1 MKHYLPF
8 VAFVC
13 ALFGMA
19 APLHSQ
25 DCPAPTG
32 LAATAVTGTSATLTC
47 MPQGSEDYWIVSLN
61 GTAVDTVSSSDD
73 VVDGE
78 GVFHYT
84 LTALS
89 PNTSYTAT
97 VTAWCG
103 GTLVSTAASTTFET
117 PCADMVLPF
126 FDDFESYATGGFTLP
141 DCWTRIDTFYSNSS
155 HTAAKPNVQ
164 TTSTY
169 LNPPHGKVLDFSEIN
184 GSNQSI
190 VMSVALPRI
199 AAPLNALEISYD
211 VQGEQLALYAT
222 TDPWNETGYVHLATY
237 NNNNTSSS
245 WQTHEIRT
253 DSINGVPTT
262 PGYLVF
268 KIASNNRISAKLD
281 NIQIQVMNVCPRTAS
296 VLVEAVTP
304 NTATI
309 SWEAVE
315 GQEDYVVIYSTE
327 ASLANAESVEVS
339 GTSTTIE
346 NLQPATLYYVGVQT
360 RCGETQLSEPRTTT
374 LTTQY
379 SCYPVTNL
387 RQSGATSNSASFQW
401 DFDVRGNEHSEVV
414 AVIHDLT
421 DTEAEPITEPATGET
436 YHFFTGLDNTHQY
449 EAYFVTVC
457 GEDSSFAIGMP
468 VTFRGCGETMTSLNP
483 QHGINSFPLNT
494 FFNYTYCQM
503 MYPADDFLDM
513 DTIRGLAIHRDT
525 IHNFTPTTRLLS
537 IYMSNSNLDTLV
549 SPLSTTGMT
558 QVVNNGSLV
567 VDSSEWDTI
576 LFTTPFVYDGTSNV
590 VITIDDN
597 TSGNTGSNSAWWR
610 FHPTLTGRMF
620 ISMADN
626 VNIDPAGPTFPT
638 SGYNTQRNILPD
650 MHFVGICHNDG
661 SCEAPMVAVA
671 AVGETDA
678 EITWF
683 GGTGTEWMVEYRP
696 MGGEQWILADTTDGS
711 PYELTGLT
719 PGTNYEVRVGAVC
732 TGTDRYSGTATFT
745 TVCAQVSVPF
755 HFTQSEMVAAAGA
768 GFSPCWSFSDNFRRG
783 TLSDSHRGYVR
794 NVGNNQWLMLPAV
807 NRPLQGTRFR
817 TWVGVGS
824 DTDMKIGVATQ
835 NDCSDVEWLD
845 TITIPGSNVNY
856 GHVEVTYY
864 FDDYEGDARRVVAS
878 PIIPTQDAIYVYY
891 FDFHIEVEECRPV
904 ADLVLDSTDAS
915 TLSISWTPRSQQSQ
929 WIVYVGDEVVA
940 TTDIPSYTIRNLEA
954 YSPYAVSVRGICSG
968 GDTTA
973 ATTATFRT
981 GCTGESC
988 TFSIHCTTTADN
1000 GWQGAYIGVAA
1011 QTGDDIQDFEVLGS
1025 VTMVNANRVVRTFAV
1040 CADYPVHFSW
1050 SSGNNDLVC
1059 TFDIVN
1065 EAGDTIYHSQGGKV
1079 DSRYPANQ
1087 ENLGPSFYVDSAICP
1102 SGVGPEPVG
1111 IDETASKTLALYPN
1125 PASTSVTLTGMENGA
1140 VVTVLDFSGR
1150 EVMRRSTTGDR
1161 MNISL
1166 DGMAKGAYFVRVAG
1180 KSSVATRKL
1189 IVR

>member
-1 MKHYLPF
+1 MKHTFTFL
-8 VAFVC
+8 
-13 ALFGMA
+13 L
-19 APLHSQ
+19 L
-25 DCPAPTG
+25 
-32 LAATAVTGTSATLTC
+32 LAAMAMAPMGLQAQSSCDITL
-47 MPQGSEDYWIVSLN
+47 PWSENFDSYTTDG
-61 GTAVDTVSSSDD
+61 GTAFPTCWTRFSPFQLNNTTTRPNFYVFGAGTHGTVLNFNGQANHSSSPSG
-73 VVDGE
+73 VMRIATPRIPAQLNHLELSFEVAGDGLMI
-78 GVFHYT
+78 YAAT
-84 LTALS
+84 DTA
-89 PNTSYTAT
+89 NTSTFVLIGTFSGPSLYAWSSYELHTDTIAGIPSDTGYIVFAAAYGNSGYSTARLDNLT
-97 VTAWCG
+97 VTAINACERPSSVTVDLVGVTTASLSWPDVAAAQDY
-103 GTLVSTAASTTFET
+103 LVSYDTVNDITNAASVT
-117 PCADMVLPF
+117 ADNNTVTLTDLEPG
-126 FDDFESYATGGFTLP
+126 ATYYV
-141 DCWTRIDTFYSNSS
+141 WVQSNC
-155 HTAAKPNVQ
+155 
-164 TTSTY
+164 
-169 LNPPHGKVLDFSEIN
+169 GN
-184 GSNQSI
+184 GSYSD
-190 VMSVALPRI
+190 A
-199 AAPLNALEISYD
+199 
-211 VQGEQLALYAT
+211 
-222 TDPWNETGYVHLATY
+222 
-237 NNNNTSSS
+237 
-245 WQTHEIRT
+245 
-253 DSINGVPTT
+253 
-262 PGYLVF
+262 
-268 KIASNNRISAKLD
+268 
-281 NIQIQVMNVCPRTAS
+281 RTA
-296 VLVEAVTP
+296 
-304 NTATI
+304 
-309 SWEAVE
+309 
-315 GQEDYVVIYSTE
+315 
-327 ASLANAESVEVS
+327 
-339 GTSTTIE
+339 
-346 NLQPATLYYVGVQT
+346 
-360 RCGETQLSEPRTTT
+360 T
-374 LTTQY
+374 LTTQL
-379 SCYPVTNL
+379 SCYSITGLTQVSSTFE
-387 RQSGATSNSASFQW
+387 AASFQW
-401 DFDVRGNEHSEVV
+401 DFDTRGNSPTGVLTV
-414 AVIHDLT
+414 LHDLT
-421 DTEAEPITEPATGET
+421 DPLIPDVVELSTGT
-436 YHFFTGLDNTHQY
+436 NSHIFTNLDNTHEY
-449 EAYFVTVC
+449 SVSFYTLCDGDTANGVDAYIIFRNC
-457 GEDSSFAIGMP
+457 GESALFTGANDHSAD
-468 VTFRGCGETMTSLNP
+468 
-483 QHGINSFPLNT
+483 FPLASAYGT
-494 FFNYTYCQM
+494 SYSQVLYD
-503 MYPADDFLDM
+503 ADVLYSM
-513 DTIRGLAIHRDT
+513 DTIRGVALHRFVGSSGSPISRT
-525 IHNFTPTTRLLS
+525 LS
-537 IYMSNSNLDTLV
+537 LYMGHTSLDSLTSNQG
-549 SPLSTTGMT
+549 TTGLT
-558 QVVNNGSLV
+558 RVASGVSYNLAAQ
-567 VDSSEWDTI
+567 EWDTL

-719 PGTNYEVRVGAVC
+719 PGTNYEVRVGVVC

-755 HFTQSEMVAAAGA
+755 HFTQSEMVAAAEA
-768 GFSPCWSFSDNFRRG
+768 GFSPCWSFSDNFCRG

-794 NVGNNQWLMLPAV
+794 NVGNNQWFMLPAV

-929 WIVYVGDEVVA
+929 WIVYVGDEVVG

-1079 DSRYPANQ
+1079 DSRYPADQ
-1087 ENLGPSFYVDSAICP
+1087 DNLGPSFYVDSAICP

-1111 IDETASKTLALYPN
+1111 IDVTASKTLALYPN

-1140 VVTVLDFSGR
+1140 VVTLLDFSGR

-1166 DGMAKGAYFVRVAG
+1166 DGLAKGAYFVRVAG

>member
-1 MKHYLPF
+1 MMKHYLPF

-47 MPQGSEDYWIVSLN
+47 MPQGSEDNWIVSLN

-126 FDDFESYATGGFTLP
+126 FDDFESYTAGSTALP
-141 DCWTRIDTFYSNSS
+141 DCWTRINEFSPGTSSVFPNIYSAGGVWGNVINFNGQGGTATPHRFAVATPHITTALNNLEVSFDTYKYHLYLYAATDLEDDATWTLLGEWNVGYLIANKHVEIHTDSMNAPAAPGWLVFAGIAKSNDYSN
-155 HTAAKPNVQ
+155 A
-164 TTSTY
+164 Y
-169 LNPPHGKVLDFSEIN
+169 
-184 GSNQSI
+184 
-190 VMSVALPRI
+190 
-199 AAPLNALEISYD
+199 
-211 VQGEQLALYAT
+211 
-222 TDPWNETGYVHLATY
+222 
-237 NNNNTSSS
+237 
-245 WQTHEIRT
+245 
-253 DSINGVPTT
+253 
-262 PGYLVF
+262 
-268 KIASNNRISAKLD
+268 LD
-281 NIQIQVMNVCPRTAS
+281 NLAVSALSGCDRTAS

-379 SCYPVTNL
+379 SCYPVINL

-494 FFNYTYCQM
+494 FYNYTYCQM

-513 DTIRGLAIHRDT
+513 DTIRGLAVHRDT

-711 PYELTGLT
+711 PYQLTGLT
-719 PGTNYEVRVGAVC
+719 PGTNYEVRVGVVC

-755 HFTQSEMVAAAGA
+755 HFTQSEMVAAAEA
-768 GFSPCWSFSDNFRRG
+768 RFSPCWSFSDNFRRG

-794 NVGNNQWLMLPAV
+794 NVGNNQWFMLPAV

-929 WIVYVGDEVVA
+929 WIVYVGDEVVGTA
-940 TTDIPSYTIRNLEA
+940 DIPSYTIRNLEA

-1140 VVTVLDFSGR
+1140 VVTLLDFSGR

-1166 DGMAKGAYFVRVAG
+1166 DGLAKGAYFVRVAG